1 MDYGAV
7 LTFLQGA
14 FSELKAVYL
23 FGSQAAGTARPDSD
37 VDLAVFANDRKDAV
51 AYWELANEVALI
63 VGRDVDL
70 VDLTTA
76 STVMQHQIITT
87 GKRIWVSD
95 KPGDK
100 LATDLYALFIADEK
114 ARFDELHHKSINDV
128 LIEKITKIER
138 CVGRI
143 KEEYEKDITT
153 FATDYTRQD
162 AAILNIQRA
171 CEASI
176 DVGQYLIRRDKLGVP
191 QSAREVFSI
200 LAERHYIAPILAV
213 HLQKMVSFRNIA
225 VHDYKSLQ
233 LPIIESII
241 KQHLTDFLNYGQQ
254 LLAFENARS
263 S

>member
-100 LATDLYALFIADEK
+100 LATDLYELFILNEK
-114 ARFDELHHKSINDV
+114 MRLDEL
-128 LIEKITKIER
+128 
-138 CVGRI
+138 
-143 KEEYEKDITT
+143 
-153 FATDYTRQD
+153 
-162 AAILNIQRA
+162 RA
-171 CEASI
+171 
-176 DVGQYLIRRDKLGVP
+176 G
-191 QSAREVFSI
+191 
-200 LAERHYIAPILAV
+200 
-213 HLQKMVSFRNIA
+213 
-225 VHDYKSLQ
+225 
-233 LPIIESII
+233 IIEDVM
-241 KQHLTDFLNYGQQ
+241 KRGHVL
-254 LLAFENARS
+254 
-263 S
+263 